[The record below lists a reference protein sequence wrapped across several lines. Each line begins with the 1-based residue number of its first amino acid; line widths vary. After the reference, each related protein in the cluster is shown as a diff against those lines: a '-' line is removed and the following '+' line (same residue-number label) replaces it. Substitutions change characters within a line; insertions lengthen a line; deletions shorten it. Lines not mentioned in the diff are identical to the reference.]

1 MVHHFHCPNN
11 HLLPLRK
18 KVMGNEILQRQR
30 VARHRTERGI
40 RVDQREVGGY
50 VGSCCVRV
58 GSGVQIDL
66 TTPSNVGTCSASW
79 EASQASASRKLKNA

>member
-30 VARHRTERGI
+30 VARQKTERAI
-40 RVDQREVGGY
+40 RVDEREVEGH
-50 VGSCCVRV
+50 VGSCCVRA
-58 GSGVQIDL
+58 GSSVQTDA
-66 TTPSNVGTCSASW
+66 TTLSKVGTCSASS
-79 EASQASASRKLKNA
+79 EGYNL